1 MDYSSTLNLPKTDFP
16 MKANLPVKEQEILK
30 KWENLAIYRRMLEK
44 NRENRSFVMHDGP
57 PYANGHIH
65 QGTVL
70 NKILKDIV
78 VKYKNLRGFYAS
90 FIPGW
95 DCHGLPIELKAS
107 EQLGPE
113 KNNMSPADFRRAC
126 RAYAQ
131 KFIEI
136 QRSEFRR
143 LGVFADWENPY
154 ITMSHEFESV
164 IAHEFA
170 KVIESGALIKAK
182 KPVYW
187 CASCETALAEAEVE
201 YEEHTSP
208 SIYVKFPIPA
218 GLPEIPGEKVSFV
231 IWTTTPWTLPANLAI
246 ALNPRFTYA
255 AVKARGEVFIVA
267 DELKNQFLM
276 AIGEN
281 SGETLKTFP
290 ADRFAGMKARHPFMN
305 RDSVVLFGDHVT
317 LEAGTGCVHT
327 APGHGEEDYEIGMAH
342 DLEPYAPVTADGRF
356 TEEIP
361 HWAGLTVT
369 EANPRIVAFL
379 AEKGFLL
386 NKPGETVAHSYPHC
400 WRCHH
405 PIIFRATPQWFV
417 SMDKTDVRTTAIT
430 NLRDV
435 EFVPA
440 WGKERLTGML
450 ENRPN
455 WCISRQRL
463 WGSPIIAFFCKDCN
477 EQIVNAGIA
486 HRIADLFREHTAD
499 IWYEKEAAFFL
510 PSGFRCPK
518 CGSKNIEKER
528 DILDVWFD
536 SGVTWAAVLD
546 GSKGREFPAD
556 LYLEG
561 SDQHR
566 GWFQSSLLACSVT
579 RGKAPYRQVLTHGYV
594 VDGKGEK
601 ISKSK
606 GNFIP
611 PEETIAQFGAEILR
625 LWTAAEDYRDDIRLS
640 NDIINA
646 IATGYRKIRNTMRFM
661 FGFIGDFDPATDHH
675 TVNDLTAL
683 DRWALLRWKE
693 VLAQVTNA
701 YDRYEFHR
709 IYHTVLNFL
718 TVDLSAI
725 YLDVIKDR
733 YVMKTDDPRRR
744 RSQRVVYEIL
754 SDLTVVLAP
763 ILSFTAEEAYGY
775 LPGKKNESVFLAD
788 FPKRPLSADD
798 KKFLE
803 QWETIMAIRSGV
815 QKMLEELRA
824 AKKIGHSLDAAVTI
838 FWENRPV
845 LDETFEHL
853 ESLFIVS
860 AVRRAPQREGLTALS
875 EVPGVFVAVAPAE
888 GERCERCW
896 KHRPLAD
903 RTPEI
908 TRICDTCWE
917 TIR

>member
-1 MDYSSTLNLPKTDFP
+1 MDYSKTLNLPQTDFP

-30 KWENLAIYRRMLEK
+30 KWEKLNIYHRVLDK
-44 NRENRSFVMHDGP
+44 NRTATSFVMHDGP

-78 VKYKNLRGFYAS
+78 VKYKNLRGFYAT
-90 FIPGW
+90 FVPGW
-95 DCHGLPIELKAS
+95 DCHGLPIELKAG
-107 EQLGPE
+107 ERIGAK
-113 KNNMSPADFRRAC
+113 KNQMTPAEFRRAC

-131 KFIEI
+131 EFIDI
-136 QRSEFRR
+136 QRSEFKR
-143 LGVFADWENPY
+143 LGVFAEWEKPY

-170 KVIESGALIKAK
+170 KVIESGALTKAK

-208 SIYVKFPIPA
+208 SIYVKFPVPE
-218 GLPEIPGEKVSFV
+218 GLPELQGEKVSFV

-246 ALNPRFTYA
+246 ALNPQFTYA

-267 DELKNQFLM
+267 DDLKNQFLM
-276 AIGEN
+276 AIGEKD
-281 SGETLKTFP
+281 GETLKTFP
-290 ADRFAGMKARHPFMN
+290 AERFTGMKARHPFMN
-305 RDSVVLFGDHVT
+305 RDSIILFGDHVT

-327 APGHGEEDYEIGMAH
+327 APGHGEEDYEIGIKH
-342 DLEPYAPVTADGRF
+342 GLEPYAPVTANGRF

-361 HWAGLTVT
+361 FWAGLTVT

-400 WRCHH
+400 WRCHS

-417 SMDKTDVRTTAIT
+417 SMDKTGLRSTAIA
-430 NLRDV
+430 NLRDI
-435 EFVPA
+435 EFIPS
-440 WGKERLTGML
+440 WGKERLTGMV

-463 WGSPIIAFFCKDCN
+463 WGSPIIAFYCKDCN
-477 EQIVNAGIA
+477 EQIVDAGIA
-486 HRIADLFREHTAD
+486 HRTADLFREHTAD
-499 IWYEKEAAFFL
+499 IWYEKEASFFL
-510 PSGFRCPK
+510 PKGFSCPK

-546 GSKGREFPAD
+546 GSKGLEFPAD

-625 LWTAAEDYRDDIRLS
+625 LWTAAEDYRDDIRIS

-646 IATGYRKIRNTMRFM
+646 VATGYRKIRNTMRFM
-661 FGFIGDFDPATDHH
+661 FGFIGDFDPAACRYMVD
-675 TVNDLTAL
+675 DLTSI
-683 DRWALLRWKE
+683 DRWAFLRWKE
-693 VLAQVTNA
+693 VLTQVTAA

-709 IYHTVLNFL
+709 IYHAILNFL

-733 YVMKTDDPRRR
+733 YVMKADDPRRR
-744 RSQRVVYEIL
+744 KSQRAVYEML
-754 SDLTVVLAP
+754 SDLTVTLAP

-775 LPGKKNESVFLAD
+775 LPGKKKDSVFLAD
-788 FPKRPLSADD
+788 FPVRPFSADD

-803 QWETIMAIRSGV
+803 RWELLMAVRSGI

-824 AKKIGHSLDAAVTI
+824 AKKIGHSLDAKVSL
-838 FWENRPV
+838 FWKENSL
-845 LDETFEHL
+845 LDEEFPNL

-860 AVRRAPQREGLTALS
+860 SVERKTQSEGLTPLPEMPA
-875 EVPGVFVAVAPAE
+875 VFAKVEPAE

-903 RTPEI
+903 RTTEI
-908 TRICDTCWE
+908 TRICDACWE

>member
-30 KWENLAIYRRMLEK
+30 KWEKLAIYHKVLEK
-44 NRENRSFVMHDGP
+44 NRPQPSFVMHDGP

-78 VKYKNLRGFYAS
+78 VKYKNLRGFYAT
-90 FIPGW
+90 FVPGW
-95 DCHGLPIELKAS
+95 DCHGLPIELKAG
-107 EQLGPE
+107 ERIGAK
-113 KNNMSPADFRRAC
+113 KNQMSPAEFRRAC

-131 KFIEI
+131 EFIDI
-136 QRSEFRR
+136 QRNEFKR
-143 LGVFADWENPY
+143 LGVFADWEKPY

-208 SIYVKFPIPA
+208 SIYVKFPVPE
-218 GLPEIPGEKVSFV
+218 GLPELPGEKVSFV

-246 ALNPRFTYA
+246 ALNPQFTYA

-267 DELKNQFLM
+267 DDLKNQFLM
-276 AIGEN
+276 AIGEKG
-281 SGETLKTFP
+281 GETLKTFP
-290 ADRFAGMKARHPFMN
+290 AERFAGMKARHPFMN
-305 RDSVVLFGDHVT
+305 RDSVILFGDHVT
-317 LEAGTGCVHT
+317 LDAGTGCVHT
-327 APGHGEEDYEIGMAH
+327 APGHGEEDYEIGIKH
-342 DLEPYAPVTADGRF
+342 GLEPYAPVTAAGRF

-400 WRCHH
+400 WRCHS

-417 SMDKTDVRTTAIT
+417 SMDKTGLRATAIA
-430 NLRDV
+430 NLREV
-435 EFVPA
+435 EFIPA
-440 WGKERLTGML
+440 WGRERITGMI

-463 WGSPIIAFFCKDCN
+463 WGSPIIAFYCKDCN
-477 EQIVNAGIA
+477 EQIVDAGIA
-486 HRIADLFREHTAD
+486 HRVADLFREHTAD
-499 IWYEKEAAFFL
+499 IWYDKEAAFFL
-510 PSGFRCPK
+510 PKGFSCPK

-546 GSKGREFPAD
+546 GSKGLEFPAD

-625 LWTAAEDYRDDIRLS
+625 LWTAAEDYRDDIRIS

-661 FGFIGDFDPATDHH
+661 FGFIGDFDPDACRY
-675 TVNDLTAL
+675 TVDDLSSL
-683 DRWALLRWKE
+683 DRWVFLRWKE
-693 VLAQVTNA
+693 VLAQVTAA
-701 YDRYEFHR
+701 YDRDEFHR
-709 IYHTVLNFL
+709 IYHTLLNFL

-733 YVMKTDDPRRR
+733 YVMKADDPRRR
-744 RSQRVVYEIL
+744 KSQRAVYEIL
-754 SDLTVVLAP
+754 SDLTVALAP

-775 LPGKKNESVFLAD
+775 LPGKKKESVFFAD
-788 FPKRPLSADD
+788 FPVRSFSADD

-803 QWETIMAIRSGV
+803 RWETLMAVRSGV
-815 QKMLEELRA
+815 QKLLEELRA
-824 AKKIGHSLDAAVTI
+824 AKKIGHSLDAKVTL
-838 FWENRPV
+838 FWEQQPL
-845 LDETFEHL
+845 LDEELANL

-860 AVRRAPQREGLTALS
+860 VVEKAARSDGLTPLPEMPA
-875 EVPGVFVAVAPAE
+875 VFAKVEPAA

-903 RTPEI
+903 RTAEI
-908 TRICDTCWE
+908 TRICDSCWE